1 MIKYKLGD
9 LAKDLNMQAKDIAD
23 MIKERFKTVK
33 KPGTLL
39 TDEELNYIFEKV
51 TADKSVSSFEKYF
64 ASKQKAAAPK
74 QEKTEKAEKTER
86 KDKPEKKEKF
96 EKTDKKERPDRKEK
110 FEKRFDKKDKAEK
123 QDKKE
128 KFAK

>member
-39 TDEELNYIFEKV
+39 TDEELN
-51 TADKSVSSFEKYF
+51 
-64 ASKQKAAAPK
+64 
-74 QEKTEKAEKTER
+74 
-86 KDKPEKKEKF
+86 
-96 EKTDKKERPDRKEK
+96 
-110 FEKRFDKKDKAEK
+110 
-123 QDKKE
+123 
-128 KFAK
+128 

>member
-74 QEKTEKAEKTER
+74 QEKTEKKELYFTNAEC
-86 KDKPEKKEKF
+86 PV
-96 EKTDKKERPDRKEK
+96 
-110 FEKRFDKKDKAEK
+110 
-123 QDKKE
+123 
-128 KFAK
+128 FAKRTIYSLTGH